1 MGADNLKW
9 EKAKKIDVGIEGE
22 LFNSKLSF
30 VIDFFKDIR
39 DGIFQQRQQVPEYIG
54 LVSMP
59 FGNVGSMKSYGSDG
73 NVTYIQNIGK
83 DMSVTFRGNF
93 TLSNNRVN
101 YFEEADT
108 KYEYNSAT
116 GRPYGYQ
123 KGLIALGLFKDDE
136 DIANS
141 PKQTFGSYLPGDIK
155 YKDVN
160 GDGVVNGDDKVP
172 LSFSSTPRFMYG
184 FGVEFRYKRLSAAV
198 LFKGTGNTDVYHV
211 GYQLQ
216 TALYMTKATFHSM
229 ANRLV
234 MY

>member
-1 MGADNLKW
+1 M
-9 EKAKKIDVGIEGE
+9 
-22 LFNSKLSF
+22 
-30 VIDFFKDIR
+30 
-39 DGIFQQRQQVPEYIG
+39 
-54 LVSMP
+54 
-59 FGNVGSMKSYGSDG
+59 
-73 NVTYIQNIGK
+73 TYIQNIGK

-160 GDGVVNGDDKVP
+160 GDGV
-172 LSFSSTPRFMYG
+172 
-184 FGVEFRYKRLSAAV
+184 
-198 LFKGTGNTDVYHV
+198 
-211 GYQLQ
+211 
-216 TALYMTKATFHSM
+216 
-229 ANRLV
+229 
-234 MY
+234 